1 MTFVGNEI
9 NEKEITKSN
18 NNLSE
23 EDEEILK
30 KLNLSF
36 NNDKNLKINESLS
49 KENENKI
56 MNSKESNSKIIE
68 GDDNEKN
75 NKYIK
80 KYKSNDSRLYGI
92 TFQSSIESNTINVAV
107 SSLNMNTNNNI
118 SILSF
123 NQEDIIEEYDN
134 ENDNINNINNINSI
148 NNINNINSINSSIYL
163 KSQVQCEFPVSSILF
178 SPHEQNKNLLLST
191 SDILRLYSYDND
203 KLSLKVAF
211 KKRRKDYCGP
221 LTACDWSHANNSII
235 GVCSID
241 TTCAIYDLNKLEV
254 KYMIIAH
261 DKEVYDISLGQ
272 DEFTFMST
280 GADGSVR
287 LFDSRSAN
295 TSSIIF
301 ETRDKS
307 PMTRLKWNLVNP
319 NFILTVI
326 VDKNEIYILDQRKL
340 TSPYAILKVHTNVVN
355 NAIWAPQSNT
365 YILSV
370 SDDKTALL
378 WDIYCDTDQPEEYI
392 MRYETNNEIENVAWG
407 DVTQDWVGIIDG
419 NQAEILRIQ

>member
-1 MTFVGNEI
+1 MFSVGNEI
-9 NEKEITKSN
+9 NVKESIKSN
-18 NNLSE
+18 INLS
-23 EDEEILK
+23 DDDIKILET
-30 KLNLSF
+30 LNLTA
-36 NNDKNLKINESLS
+36 NNDKKNKLTESLS

-56 MNSKESNSKIIE
+56 ISTKGSHSKIE
-68 GDDNEKN
+68 EEEDDKEK

-80 KYKSNDSRLYGI
+80 KYKSDDSRLYGI
-92 TFQSSIESNTINVAV
+92 TFQSSNDNNLINVAV

-123 NQEDIIEEYDN
+123 SQEDIIN
-134 ENDNINNINNINSI
+134 EDDNINNTNVINNNQIA
-148 NNINNINSINSSIYL
+148 L
-163 KSQVQCEFPVSSILF
+163 KSQIQCEFPVSSILF
-178 SPHEQNKNLLLST
+178 SPHEQNKNLLVST
-191 SDILRLYSYDND
+191 SDILRLYSYDNENEN
-203 KLSLKVAF
+203 LSLKVAF
-211 KKRRKDYCGP
+211 QKRRKDYCGP
-221 LTACDWSHANNSII
+221 LTACDWSRANNSIL
-235 GVCSID
+235 GVCSVD
-241 TTCAIYDLNKLEV
+241 TTCAILDLNKYEV

-287 LFDSRSAN
+287 LFDSRQAN
-295 TSSIIF
+295 SSSIIF
-301 ETRDKS
+301 ETRDES

-340 TSPYAILKVHTNVVN
+340 ASPYAILKVHTNVVN

-365 YILSV
+365 NLISV
-370 SDDKTALL
+370 SDDKSALL
-378 WDIYCDTDQPEEYI
+378 WDIYCDSEQPEEFI
-392 MRYETNNEIENVAWG
+392 MKYDAENEIENVAWG
-407 DVTQDWVGIIDG
+407 DVTQNWIGIIDG

>member
-1 MTFVGNEI
+1 MLDGNET
-9 NEKEITKSN
+9 NENE

-23 EDEEILK
+23 EERKILET
-30 KLNLSF
+30 LNLS
-36 NNDKNLKINESLS
+36 NNKDKKNKSDKSLS

-56 MNSKESNSKIIE
+56 INIKESLSKIE
-68 GDDNEKN
+68 DEEDDKEKD
-75 NKYIK
+75 KYIK

-92 TFQSSIESNTINVAV
+92 SFQNSKENNLINVAV

-123 NQEDIIEEYDN
+123 SQEDIINEIESEEEIIN
-134 ENDNINNINNINSI
+134 TDNINNNNII
-148 NNINNINSINSSIYL
+148 DNNAITL
-163 KSQVQCEFPVSSILF
+163 KSQIKYEFPVSSILF
-178 SPHEQNKNLLLST
+178 SPHEQNKNLLIST
-191 SDILRLYSYDND
+191 SDTLRLYSYEEE

-211 KKRRKDYCGP
+211 AKRRKIYCGP
-221 LTACDWSHANNSII
+221 LTACDWSRANDSII
-235 GVCSID
+235 GVCSVD
-241 TTCAIYDLNKLEV
+241 TTCSIWDLNKLKE

-272 DEFTFMST
+272 DEYTFMST

-287 LFDSRSAN
+287 LFDSRTAN
-295 TSSIIF
+295 SSSIIF
-301 ETRDKS
+301 ETSDES

-340 TSPYAILKVHTNVVN
+340 ASPYAILKVHTNVVN

-365 YILSV
+365 NLISV
-370 SDDKTALL
+370 SDDKRALY
-378 WDIYCDTDQPEEYI
+378 WDIYCDSNHPEEYI
-392 MRYETNNEIENVAWG
+392 LKYEAENEIENVAWG
-407 DVTQDWVGIIDG
+407 DVTQNWVGITDG